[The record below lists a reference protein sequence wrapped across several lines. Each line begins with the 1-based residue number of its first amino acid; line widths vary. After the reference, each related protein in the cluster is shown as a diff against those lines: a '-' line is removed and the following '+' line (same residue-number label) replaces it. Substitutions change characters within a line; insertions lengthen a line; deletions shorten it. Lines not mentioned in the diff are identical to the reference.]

1 MSDCA
6 ALALIAVG
14 IGVLASLHAG
24 AGIAVAAFVVGAVLG
39 R

>member
-6 ALALIAVG
+6 ALALICVG

-24 AGIAVAAFVVGAVLG
+24 AGIAVAAFVLGALLSN
-39 R
+39 

>member
-6 ALALIAVG
+6 ALALICVG
-14 IGVLASLHAG
+14 IGLLASFHAG
-24 AGIAVAAFVVGAVLG
+24 AGIAVAAFVLGAVLA